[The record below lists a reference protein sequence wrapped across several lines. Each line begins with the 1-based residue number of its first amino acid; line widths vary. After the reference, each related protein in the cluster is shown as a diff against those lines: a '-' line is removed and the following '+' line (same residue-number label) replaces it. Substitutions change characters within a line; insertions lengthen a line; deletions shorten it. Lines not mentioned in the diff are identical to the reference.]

1 MDYILDK
8 ILYLNEKKNK
18 TITHSSSLN
27 IISFYFGKKINDVI
41 FSSNK
46 KNKNILD
53 IIPLIH
59 SLFHIDI
66 KEFNITKNKNIFLNQ
81 ETYNIKITNNN
92 KDVTLF
98 NKFVLDY
105 DIYEL
110 PFENNNNDLL
120 IKEYIIQNKE
130 PYLFNCDSVYN
141 YKEYYNELEWI
152 LSFNMKIIV
161 KIFKN
166 SYCIYLETGNKLF
179 SNNDIKKIKIFLD
192 NIEKI
197 LFIY

>member
-166 SYCIYLETGNKLF
+166 SYCIYLETGNKL
-179 SNNDIKKIKIFLD
+179 I
-192 NIEKI
+192 
-197 LFIY
+197 